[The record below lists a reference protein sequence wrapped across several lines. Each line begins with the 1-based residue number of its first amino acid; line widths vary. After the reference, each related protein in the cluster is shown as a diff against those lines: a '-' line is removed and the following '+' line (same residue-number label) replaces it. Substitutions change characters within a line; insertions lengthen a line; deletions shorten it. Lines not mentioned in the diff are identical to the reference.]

1 MSGEIS
7 NDPATPTW
15 LGLGEDG
22 PSAGVGRIANLV
34 GASVL
39 AIGGIWL
46 LGGAGGQE
54 PELEPEPPTV
64 AAASGGDG
72 SSGKEPEKTP
82 DKEPEKAPEKA
93 PKEPEKAPEKE
104 PAEAATGSGG
114 EAAPPTEAATATAG
128 ADAAKGEPASA
139 DALVKRG
146 EAALKSG
153 KRSSAKRLFEEALT
167 IEPQN
172 AGAMMGLSN
181 LSFDAGNYP
190 SAERW
195 ARQAVQIAPRN
206 ADYRVRLGDAYFKL
220 KQFDRARA
228 QYERA
233 EKMGHPFAKARLS
246 RLPKGK

>member
-46 LGGAGGQE
+46 LGGAGGPD
-54 PELEPEPPTV
+54 PEIDPEPPTV

-82 DKEPEKAPEKA
+82 DREPETAPEKA
-93 PKEPEKAPEKE
+93 PKEPEKTPEKEPEKE
-104 PAEAATGSGG
+104 PADAATGSGG
-114 EAAPPTEAATATAG
+114 VAAPPPEAATAG
-128 ADAAKGEPASA
+128 ADANGEGAAKGEPASA

-167 IEPQN
+167 VEPQN
-172 AGAMMGLSN
+172 AA
-181 LSFDAGNYP
+181 
-190 SAERW
+190 AE
-195 ARQAVQIAPRN
+195 AA
-206 ADYRVRLGDAYFKL
+206 
-220 KQFDRARA
+220 
-228 QYERA
+228 
-233 EKMGHPFAKARLS
+233 S
-246 RLPKGK
+246 